1 MVNVLNPM
9 AKKFKPESN
18 KSPPQ
23 NDTTEVSLPHD
34 KAMDVCQKETVH
46 RLKSAS
52 THQHFPKK
60 QQQQENKIIEI
71 SQYFQHDST
80 TTHSKEE

>member
-23 NDTTEVSLPHD
+23 NDTTEVSLPHA

-52 THQHFPKK
+52 TQHFPKK